1 LPPTVLGSGLREN
14 GKERRM
20 SGTSQ
25 QITIGP
31 KDAAWIVRED
41 GKMELIMPTHGE
53 DVPIPDEQMLLIGC
67 AAGFR
72 DERLHD
78 LVGEILCEKMPE
90 KDPTRKP
97 Q

>member
-1 LPPTVLGSGLREN
+1 
-14 GKERRM
+14 M
-20 SGTSQ
+20 SGDSQ

-41 GKMELIMPTHGE
+41 GRMELITPTPGDD

-67 AAGFR
+67 AAGFK

-78 LVGEILCEKMPE
+78 LVGLILSEKMPE
-90 KDPTRKP
+90 KDPTR
-97 Q
+97 QAN

>member
-1 LPPTVLGSGLREN
+1 
-14 GKERRM
+14 M

-53 DVPIPDEQMLLIGC
+53 DVPIPEEQMLLIGC
-67 AAGFR
+67 AAGCR

-90 KDPTRKP
+90 KDSTRKP